1 MKQKTTIL
9 LLVVMLLTSACR
21 GESSSVP
28 DTFEVHSELKNI
40 PVYPEAKGWVI
51 GIPGIDTPQGYE
63 VYSYPVEVLQSKTL
77 VEFYKEN
84 MPTNGWELFS
94 EMENEIHNRKSV
106 TLLFSKEGTIAQ
118 ISITLWTTASWRVT
132 VNFYDDP

>member
-1 MKQKTTIL
+1 MKQKATIL

-28 DTFEVHSELKNI
+28 NIFEVHSELKNI

-118 ISITLWTTASWRVT
+118 LGIMEWTIASWRVT